1 MIVFQIPAELED
13 SEDHIDESTDD
24 SELEDS
30 DSDDDDDDL
39 DDIQP
44 FRPELGIYLPGPW
57 EAEQKLSKN
66 RFFFDLIVFPKLREF
81 QGTEDVIS
89 RDAPLIKWHGWF
101 ITELCQHFSN
111 QRWLFLFPKLNS
123 FTYWFILKTI
133 ILRLNSTDMN
143 LTSLS

>member
-1 MIVFQIPAELED
+1 MIVFQIPAELFED

-30 DSDDDDDDL
+30 DSDDDDDL

-81 QGTEDVIS
+81 QGTEDVNSSDHSINLC
-89 RDAPLIKWHGWF
+89 LIYH
-101 ITELCQHFSN
+101 N
-111 QRWLFLFPKLNS
+111 NFLAE
-123 FTYWFILKTI
+123 
-133 ILRLNSTDMN
+133 N
-143 LTSLS
+143 LVI